1 MPEFFNRDPLA
12 PAFWDERFDR
22 EFTPWDRGGAPAELR
37 AFVAQAPNH
46 RTAPLSVAGR
56 PPAVLLPG
64 CGSAYELALMLEAGW
79 DATAIDFS
87 PVAVA
92 RAKGLAGRW
101 ADRIVQADFFDY
113 PPPRPLDLV
122 YEQAFLCALPRA
134 RRPEVAQRWA
144 SLLAPGGLLAGY
156 FFFDDVA
163 KGPPFGIARAQLDAL
178 LEPHFDCIADR
189 AVSDSIPV
197 FEGKER
203 WMIWRRR

>member
-1 MPEFFNRDPLA
+1 MPEFSSRDPLT
-12 PAFWDERFDR
+12 PAFWDERFER

-37 AFVAQAPNH
+37 AFVAQAP
-46 RTAPLSVAGR
+46 APLS
-56 PPAVLLPG
+56 VLLPG

-92 RAKGLAGRW
+92 RAKSLAGQW
-101 ADRIVQADFFDY
+101 ADRILQADFFDY
-113 PPPRPLDLV
+113 TPPRQLDLV

-134 RRPEVAQRWA
+134 RWPEVAQRWA

-178 LEPHFDCIADR
+178 LAPHFDCIADE
-189 AVSDSIPV
+189 AVSDSVPV
-197 FEGKER
+197 FAGKER